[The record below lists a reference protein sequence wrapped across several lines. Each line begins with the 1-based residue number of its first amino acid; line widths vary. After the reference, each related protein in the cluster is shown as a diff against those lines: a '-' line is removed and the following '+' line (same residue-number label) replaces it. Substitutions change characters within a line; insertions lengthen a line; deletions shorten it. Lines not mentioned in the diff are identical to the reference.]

1 MTEQQK
7 EKKRPLVGISVL
19 IKKGDRILLEKRD
32 KDPGNL
38 AWKAP
43 GGHMEFG
50 ETPEETALR
59 EVEEEVGVK
68 ISNLKFR
75 TLTNDVFED
84 GSKHYITIWM
94 EAKYESG
101 EPKVKAPYEES
112 EVRWFTWDS
121 LPQPLYLPIRHLLE
135 GKTYPSQTTETKI
148 GSAIETSPIPP
159 GVKAEV
165 LKPDPTTPQTRHVR
179 DLRPDVQETVESEER
194 I

>member
-1 MTEQQK
+1 MSAQQNEQH
-7 EKKRPLVGISVL
+7 RPLVGVSVL
-19 IKKGDRILLEKRD
+19 IKNGDRILLEKRD
-32 KDPGNL
+32 KDPGKG

-50 ETPEETALR
+50 ETPEETATR

-68 ISNLKFR
+68 ISDLKFR

-112 EVRWFTWDS
+112 EISWFTWDS

-135 GKTYPSQTTETKI
+135 GKTYPSQTTESKI
-148 GSAIETSPIPP
+148 GAAIETSPILP
-159 GVKAEV
+159 GSGAEA
-165 LKPDPTTPQTRHVR
+165 LKPDSSKPQTKYVR
-179 DLRPDVQETVESEER
+179 DLRPDVSESVNG
-194 I
+194 

>member
-1 MTEQQK
+1 
-7 EKKRPLVGISVL
+7 VGVSVL

-32 KDPGNL
+32 KDLGNN
-38 AWKAP
+38 AWNAP

-50 ETPEETALR
+50 ETLEETARR
-59 EVEEEVGVK
+59 EVEEEVGVTM
-68 ISNLKFR
+68 SDLKFR

-112 EVRWFTWDS
+112 EIAWFTWDS

-135 GKTYPSQTTETKI
+135 GKTYPSQTTESKI
-148 GSAIETSPIPP
+148 GAGIETSPILP
-159 GVKAEV
+159 GACAEA
-165 LKPDPTTPQTRHVR
+165 
-179 DLRPDVQETVESEER
+179 LRPDPSNPQTIHVKDIRPDVYESVHGENVDGTEG
-194 I
+194 